1 MVVRIGH
8 NRQMKRD
15 SVNYT
20 VVGMVVLL
28 ALVLLMASLF
38 VITGKRGGSVSYF
51 VRYADVTGLSF
62 GAPVFYQGFRIGQVD
77 AIEPQRHAGKTV
89 YRVELAV
96 RRDWRVPKDS
106 VAQLAS
112 SGLLAD
118 VAVAIREGSSAE
130 ILAPGAE
137 LTGQAGGDVFA
148 AVNGLAAELSALT
161 KDRLRPLIETLT
173 TRVDSISAHVD
184 ASTPTLLA
192 AADSLLK
199 RLNQASTSVNEVLS
213 RSNRQHVDRMLADLA
228 ASATNAKQVSADLE
242 TTRTALDKLL
252 AELHGTVSDNRPE
265 LQQTVADLG
274 QITRSLARRIEAISQ
289 NLESSSR
296 NFNEF
301 AREIRQH
308 PNRLMFS
315 PKADAVIVEEEQP

>member
-1 MVVRIGH
+1 
-8 NRQMKRD
+8 MKRD
-15 SVNYT
+15 SINYT
-20 VVGMVVLL
+20 VVGLVVLL
-28 ALVLLMASLF
+28 ALVLLLASLF

-77 AIEPQRHAGKTV
+77 AIEPQRRAGKTE

-106 VAQLAS
+106 VALLAS

-118 VAVAIREGSSAE
+118 VAVAIREGSSVE
-130 ILAPGAE
+130 LLKPGAE
-137 LTGQAGGDVFA
+137 LTGQVGGDVFA
-148 AVNGLAAELSALT
+148 AVNGLAQELSVLT
-161 KDRLRPLIETLT
+161 KDRLRPLLETLS
-173 TRVDSISAHVD
+173 TRVDSISARVD

-192 AADSLLK
+192 EAERLLK
-199 RLNQASTSVNEVLS
+199 QLNRASTSVNAVLS
-213 RSNRQHVDRMLADLA
+213 TSNRQHVDQMLADLA
-228 ASATNAKQVSADLE
+228 ATAGNVKQVSADLE
-242 TTRTALDKLL
+242 ATRVALDQLL

-265 LQQTVADLG
+265 LQQAVADFG
-274 QITRSLARRIEAISQ
+274 QVTRSLARRIEAISQ
-289 NLESSSR
+289 NLEASSR

-301 AREIRQH
+301 AREVRQH

-315 PKADAVIVEEEQP
+315 PKADAVIVEDEHP

>member
-1 MVVRIGH
+1 
-8 NRQMKRD
+8 MKRD
-15 SVNYT
+15 SINYT
-20 VVGMVVLL
+20 VVGLVVLL
-28 ALVLLMASLF
+28 ALLLLLASLF
-38 VITGKRGGSVSYF
+38 VITGKRTGSVSYF

-77 AIEPQRHAGKTV
+77 AIEPQRRAGKTE

-106 VAQLAS
+106 VALLAS

-118 VAVAIREGSSAE
+118 VAVAIREGSSVE
-130 ILAPGAE
+130 LLKPGQE

-148 AVNGLAAELSALT
+148 AVNGLAQELSVLT
-161 KDRLRPLIETLT
+161 RDRLRPLLESLS
-173 TRVDSISAHVD
+173 TRVDSISARVD

-192 AADSLLK
+192 EAERLLK
-199 RLNQASTSVNEVLS
+199 QLNRASTSVNAVLS
-213 RSNRQHVDRMLADLA
+213 TSNRQHVDQLLADLA
-228 ASATNAKQVSADLE
+228 ATAGNVKQVSADLE
-242 TTRTALDKLL
+242 ATRSALDQLL

-265 LQQTVADLG
+265 LQQAVADFG
-274 QITRSLARRIEAISQ
+274 QVTRSLARRIEAISQ
-289 NLESSSR
+289 NLEASSR

-301 AREIRQH
+301 AREVRQH

-315 PKADAVIVEEEQP
+315 PKADAVIVEDEQP